1 MSYNELVQNHWFAAL
16 IVLVTQ
22 IAFLYLRTI
31 NVIYTTEKRLWP
43 TIFSN
48 IGVSVSWLLSVS
60 ISMSSFMSGSWQP
73 ILAFL
78 IGGIIGTYL
87 GIKKEL

>member
-1 MSYNELVQNHWFAAL
+1 MQYSELIQNPWFAAL
-16 IVLVTQ
+16 IVFVTQ

-31 NVIYTTEKRLWP
+31 NVIYTTEKRVWP
-43 TIFSN
+43 TILSN
-48 IGVSVSWLLSVS
+48 MGVSISWLLSVS
-60 ISMSSFMSGSWQP
+60 ISLNSLTSGSWQP

-78 IGGIIGTYL
+78 LGGTIGTYL